1 MRILVIDGG
10 RASGLIPAILR
21 EQGCEVTA
29 VESRENAVRLLQ
41 QTMFDFV
48 ILAWVFPNG
57 SASNLLHWI
66 RANLGPHMPVA
77 VLVDDSTGEKIAEA
91 LNSGADDVIAK
102 SVGRTELVARVNA
115 LVRRTFLARGDGLAI
130 RAGGYLIPN
139 TGTCIYING
148 NPVRMTRKEM
158 DIIVLLF
165 QNIGK
170 IVPRKYLIEA
180 VWGRG
185 GDMVSRS
192 LDTHMYRVRNKL
204 KLNNENGLMLRS
216 VFSVGYKLESC

>member
-1 MRILVIDGG
+1 MRILVVDGDG
-10 RASGLIPAILR
+10 VSCLIPTVLR
-21 EQGCEVTA
+21 EHGCEVTA

-48 ILAWVFPNG
+48 ILAWIFPNG
-57 SASNLLHWI
+57 SASNMLHWI
-66 RANLGPHMPVA
+66 RANIGPQIPVA
-77 VLVDDSTGEKIAEA
+77 VLVDDSAGEKIAEA
-91 LNSGADDVIAK
+91 LNSGADDVIRK
-102 SVGRTELVARVNA
+102 SVGRVELVARVNA
-115 LVRRTFLARGDGLAI
+115 LVRRTFLARGDGLSI
-130 RAGGYLIPN
+130 RVGEYLIPN

-148 NPVRMTRKEM
+148 NPVRVTRKEM

-165 QNIGK
+165 RNIGR

-180 VWGRG
+180 VWGQG